1 MSDVPVQ
8 APDLDPAARLR
19 AAVAAELAAPVSP
32 AVRAFAAELAAR
44 SGGKAPAVLFYGSAL
59 RTGETDGLLDFYV
72 LLDTLS
78 DWDAGA
84 LARAGNAVLPPN
96 VEYSESRQDHAGLGA
111 ITLRA
116 KVAIMTLE
124 QFRRH
129 ARAKSFDTT
138 IWTRFTQPAALA
150 HVRDAQAAEAVA
162 EAVAVAVGAAS
173 WWAAHLGP
181 DAGPAA
187 DFWGDLFRRT
197 YASELRVESAAR
209 PGTIVERAV
218 ERFDAMLE
226 LGWAA
231 EGIAFL
237 PDANGALAPDISRGE
252 KKSAARA
259 WAWRSRLAKPL
270 NLARLAK
277 AVFTF
282 SGGVDYAAW
291 KIERHSGHKIEI
303 TPFQRRHPLLSAGP
317 VLWKLWRAG
326 VLR

>member
-1 MSDVPVQ
+1 MPG
-8 APDLDPAARLR
+8 APAPNADPAARLR
-19 AAVAAELAAPVSP
+19 AVVAQELAGPVLP
-32 AVRAFAAELAAR
+32 DVRAFAAELAGRA
-44 SGGKAPAVLFYGSAL
+44 GGKAPGVLFYGSAL
-59 RTGETDGLLDFYV
+59 RTGETDGVLDFYV
-72 LLDTLS
+72 LLDALS

-96 VEYSESRQDHAGLGA
+96 VEYAESRHGDV
-111 ITLRA
+111 TLRA

-129 ARAKSFDTT
+129 ARATSFDTT

-150 HVRDAQAAEAVA
+150 HVRDPQAAEAIA
-162 EAVAVAVGAAS
+162 GAVAVAVGAAA

-187 DFWGDLFRRT
+187 AFWGGLFRRT
-197 YASELRVESAAR
+197 YASELRVESATR
-209 PGTIVERAV
+209 PSAIVERAA
-218 ERFDAMLE
+218 ERFDAMLQ

-237 PDANGALAPDISRGE
+237 ADEVGSLVPNVTYAAKA
-252 KKSAARA
+252 KAARG

-277 AVFTF
+277 AAFTF

-291 KIERHSGHKIEI
+291 KIERHSGHRVEI

>member
-1 MSDVPVQ
+1 MSD
-8 APDLDPAARLR
+8 APFQLSAGEACERLR
-19 AAVAAELAAPVSP
+19 AAVAAELAAPVQP

-44 SGGKAPAVLFYGSAL
+44 SGGKAAGVLFYGSAL

-72 LLDTLS
+72 LLDALS
-78 DWDAGA
+78 DWDAG
-84 LARAGNAVLPPN
+84 LIARAGNAVLPPN
-96 VEYSESRQDHAGLGA
+96 VEYAESRQVDL
-111 ITLRA
+111 TLRA
-116 KVAIMTLE
+116 KVAVMTVA

-129 ARAKSFDTT
+129 ARARSYDTT
-138 IWTRFTQPAALA
+138 IWTRFAQPAALA
-150 HVRDAQAAEAVA
+150 HVRDRQAGEAIAEAVA
-162 EAVAVAVGAAS
+162 RAVRSAS

-181 DAGPAA
+181 YAGPSASY
-187 DFWGDLFRRT
+187 WGALFTRT

-209 PGTIVERAV
+209 PGAIVERAA
-218 ERFDAMLE
+218 ERFDAMLR

-237 PDANGALAPDISRGE
+237 ADAVGALVPNLSRSE
-252 KKSAARA
+252 RA
-259 WAWRSRLAKPL
+259 KAKRGWSWRSRLAKPL

-291 KIERHSGHKIEI
+291 KIERHSGHRVVI